1 MCVFFFN
8 DSCVVLPD
16 GWKNDG
22 RSYFSFSVGVGISFQ
37 IYNSIKNDV
46 DEVVCLP

>member
-1 MCVFFFN
+1 M
-8 DSCVVLPD
+8 VLPD